1 MAPVVGLGAR
11 VESTRAERMTD
22 RNFTELDLRSML
34 QKATR
39 YRRDIVRGR
48 WVIQTRHRRRCW
60 EVIVEPDLGENLLVV
75 ITAYPL
81 EREAK

>member
-1 MAPVVGLGAR
+1 
-11 VESTRAERMTD
+11 MTD
-22 RNFTELDLRSML
+22 RHFTELDLRSML
-34 QKATR
+34 HKATR
-39 YRRDIVRGR
+39 YRRDILRGR
-48 WVIQTRHRRRCW
+48 WVIQTRHRRRLW